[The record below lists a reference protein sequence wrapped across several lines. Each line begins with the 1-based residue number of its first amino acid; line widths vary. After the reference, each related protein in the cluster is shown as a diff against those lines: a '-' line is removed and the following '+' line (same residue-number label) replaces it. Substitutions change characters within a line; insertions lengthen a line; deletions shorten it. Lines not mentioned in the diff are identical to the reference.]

1 MEIGSNHLS
10 IMSRLNRERNETI
23 VLLHK
28 LGKSYL
34 FIAKA
39 LERSKPNIIKVWN
52 RDRDK
57 YSLPKVEEQ
66 NN

>member
-1 MEIGSNHLS
+1 MG
-10 IMSRLNRERNETI
+10 RLNRERNEAI

-39 LERSKPNIIKVWN
+39 FERAKPNIIKVWN
-52 RDRDK
+52 RDKDK
-57 YSLPKVEEQ
+57 YSLPKVDDQ